1 MLLTAYSMFD
11 LEISFMQV
19 LSSFWSMH
27 KSPRQG
33 LQYLIMIFLS
43 PLGAVTVS
51 FPTPKKDT
59 VGMPNAA
66 EI

>member
-1 MLLTAYSMFD
+1 LLTAYSMFD

-27 KSPRQG
+27 RSPRQG

-51 FPTPKKDT
+51 FPTPKK
-59 VGMPNAA
+59 
-66 EI
+66 